1 MELPRRKLLIIL
13 TCPLPLI
20 LYLLCLSI
28 AYHFVVPNHETDNK
42 DHVET
47 TAEDIK
53 NEQNATERY
62 YQNDTESGIFNSV
75 ANNSMRTEHFNIT
88 KSVKNQ
94 NQSRHQN
101 TSSFLRQ
108 STEMNDEYENH
119 NQ

>member
-20 LYLLCLSI
+20 LYLLCLLI
-28 AYHFVVPNHETDNK
+28 AYHFVAPNHETDNK
-42 DHVET
+42 DHVGT
-47 TAEDIK
+47 TAEYIK

-108 STEMNDEYENH
+108 SNEMNDEYENH